1 MEIKCSKE
9 MYKAISQSTLEE
21 ELRRYNIIVTFVVSD
36 KFHPMEFNIFYE
48 KDEIDYSDLIDA
60 LQQTE
65 DYEQIEKTIDK
76 YNEDEDCTFWFDYIS
91 LKDFPL

>member
-1 MEIKCSKE
+1 
-9 MYKAISQSTLEE
+9 
-21 ELRRYNIIVTFVVSD
+21 
-36 KFHPMEFNIFYE
+36 MEFNICYE

-76 YNEDEDCTFWFDYIS
+76 YNEDYEYCTFWFDYIS
-91 LKDFPL
+91 INQ